1 MRASNDC
8 DVVIAGGG
16 PAGSAA
22 AIWCARH
29 GLRTVL
35 LETQSFPR
43 DRPGESLHPGVEP
56 LFRQLGVE
64 RAEEAAGFP
73 RYRGHWVSW
82 GGPWRF
88 EEFGSDSTG
97 PWLGIQAWRATLD
110 SILLEAARGA
120 GVEVLQPCRALAPMR
135 EGKRIVGVSSEAGEI
150 RARFTID
157 ATGSRHWLSRKAGLP
172 TRRASPR
179 LIATYGYCA
188 GDPDVFGEEPV
199 LEGNGTGWVWIA
211 PVRPALCAWT
221 RLRFNHPDRHPPP
234 SLRDM
239 QPTGPTRGAD
249 VTWRIVDACAGDGYY
264 VAGDAASVIDPASS
278 HGVLKALMS
287 GILAADL
294 IARVHGGSLPESAA
308 GEAFREW
315 TAGWFRRDTKRLA
328 ELYAQIDRTDLRRS
342 GPGGRVRLRP

>member
-1 MRASNDC
+1 
-8 DVVIAGGG
+8 
-16 PAGSAA
+16 
-22 AIWCARH
+22 
-29 GLRTVL
+29 
-35 LETQSFPR
+35 LEAQSFPR

-64 RAEEAAGFP
+64 RAVEAAGFP
-73 RYRGHWVSW
+73 RYRGQWISW

-110 SILLEAARGA
+110 SILLEAARVA
-120 GVEVLQPCRALAPMR
+120 GVEVLQPCRALASMR
-135 EGKRIVGVSSEAGEI
+135 EGNRIIGVSSEAGEI

-157 ATGSRHWLSRKAGLP
+157 ATGSRHWLSRNVGLP
-172 TRRASPR
+172 RRRASPR

-188 GDPDVFGEEPV
+188 GDPAAFDEPV
-199 LEGNGTGWVWIA
+199 LAGNPMGWMWIA
-211 PVRPALCAWT
+211 RVKSDLYAWT
-221 RLRFNHPDRHPPP
+221 RLGFGQLNRQPPP
-234 SLRDM
+234 DLDEM
-239 QPTGPTRGAD
+239 EPAGPARGAD
-249 VTWRIVDACAGDGYY
+249 VTWRIVDACAGEGYY
-264 VAGDAASVIDPASS
+264 VTGDAASVIDPASS

-315 TAGWFRRDTKRLA
+315 TAGWFRRDTQRLA
-328 ELYAQIDRTDLRRS
+328 ELYAQIERTDLRRS
-342 GPGGRVRLRP
+342 GPGGRIRLRP